1 MTRTINHVHSTPP
14 TKAPVDYGDLGDT
27 LERAVHMSSIAV
39 TLMEK
44 AFNVYEHYGD
54 KEYHEKRRQEGR
66 SCETYLIHD
75 QDEDTLLFSLYEAHA
90 QTRAARDLYC
100 GTPDDDAPE
109 QADANGRA
117 VQS

>member
-44 AFNVYEHYGD
+44 AFNV
-54 KEYHEKRRQEGR
+54 
-66 SCETYLIHD
+66 
-75 QDEDTLLFSLYEAHA
+75 
-90 QTRAARDLYC
+90 
-100 GTPDDDAPE
+100 
-109 QADANGRA
+109 
-117 VQS
+117 